1 MESLEC
7 HISSPVKTI
16 CFFKSLLSATDLFAA
31 ISSRAYEID
40 WRAWV

>member
-7 HISSPVKTI
+7 HISSSVKTI
-16 CFFKSLLSATDLFAA
+16 CFFKSLLSARTFAA
-31 ISSRAYEID
+31 IASRAYEID

>member
-7 HISSPVKTI
+7 HISSPAKTI
-16 CFFKSLLSATDLFAA
+16 CFFKSLLSGRTFAA
-31 ISSRAYEID
+31 ISSKAYEID